1 MPALWPLFNI
11 DECKTEKHGCISDK
25 NCHNTDG
32 SYECFCPKKPS
43 GNGTK
48 EDGCHQQDVV
58 TKVIVGV
65 GAGIII
71 LFVGTSSLYLVYQ
84 KRKFTKLR
92 EKYFRQNG
100 GSILTQK
107 LSTRKNSSHFQIF
120 TEEQLQKATNNF
132 DENLIIGKCGFGT
145 VFKGYLVDNTIVAV
159 KKSKIVDK
167 SQNEQFANEDRL
179 LDILQAG
186 IVNEENKKEIMEVAI
201 LAAQCLRLNGEE
213 RPSMKKVVTELERI
227 GPTEKKHPWI
237 NTFENREETQHLLE
251 EGASSVCE
259 LGDSSNYQYAGYD
272 SINDHVQIGLDDG
285 R

>member
-1 MPALWPLFNI
+1 MLTSQL
-11 DECKTEKHGCISDK
+11 TEKSDVYSFGVVVVELL
-25 NCHNTDG
+25 TG
-32 SYECFCPKKPS
+32 EKPFS
-43 GNGTK
+43 FDK
-48 EDGCHQQDVV
+48 PED
-58 TKVIVGV
+58 KR
-65 GAGIII
+65 
-71 LFVGTSSLYLVYQ
+71 SL
-84 KRKFTKLR
+84 
-92 EKYFRQNG
+92 
-100 GSILTQK
+100 
-107 LSTRKNSSHFQIF
+107 
-120 TEEQLQKATNNF
+120 TNNF
-132 DENLIIGKCGFGT
+132 LSC
-145 VFKGYLVDNTIVAV
+145 L
-159 KKSKIVDK
+159 KK
-167 SQNEQFANEDRL
+167 DRL